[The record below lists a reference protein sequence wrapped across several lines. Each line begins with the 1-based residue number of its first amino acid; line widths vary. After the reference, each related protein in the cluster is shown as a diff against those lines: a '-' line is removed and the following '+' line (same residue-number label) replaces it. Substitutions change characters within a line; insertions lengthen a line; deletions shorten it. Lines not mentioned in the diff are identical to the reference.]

1 MNNILFVCHKINSQ
15 LTKSLPNYI
24 IPIKFSYK
32 IKSHRNIIS
41 GVQKIIS
48 AALQN
53 KVIHII
59 IIFNTDSRFIHELL
73 KIKES
78 KNIDIPISALIW
90 KSKNYKINILKK
102 LENILSYSSNYLYSQ
117 YVKSHQIDTVLLKK
131 IKYLPWPSF
140 LDDKKVNILKSL
152 PISDYFFSGGD
163 NKRDYLTLI
172 ESFINL
178 PYRLIIATN
187 CRFFSGKKCLK
198 SGYITGE
205 VGKTISKFI
214 KLDKIQKGY
223 VTYDSFITEMLLK
236 YNKKSI
242 DNITILYNV
251 SLDKYHELLAKSYA
265 YIHAIKDPITGFSSL
280 SEAIHLSKPIIA
292 INTTSITDSLQHNHN
307 SLLIN
312 SSVHEYQQACKLLK
326 NDIDFR
332 NDLAQ
337 NMSHIS
343 YQRSFSYYNKF
354 ILDITNQKI

>member
-15 LTKSLPNYI
+15 LTESLPRNVI
-24 IPIKFSYK
+24 SLQIKLK
-32 IKSHRNIIS
+32 TNIS
-41 GVQKIIS
+41 LGVQKIIS
-48 AALQN
+48 SALQN

-59 IIFNTDSRFIHELL
+59 ILFNSEPKLLSELF

-78 KNIDIPISALIW
+78 KKIHIPVSALIW
-90 KSKNYKINILKK
+90 KPKHYKICILKK
-102 LENILSYSSNYLYSQ
+102 LKYILSYSPNYIYNH
-117 YVKSHQIDTVLLKK
+117 YVKSHQIDKVLLTKLK
-131 IKYLPWPSF
+131 FVPWSSF
-140 LDDKKVNILKSL
+140 LDDQKINILKSL

-187 CRFFSGKKCLK
+187 CRFFSGIKCLK

-265 YIHAIKDPITGFSSL
+265 YIHPIKDPITGFSSL

>member
-1 MNNILFVCHKINSQ
+1 
-15 LTKSLPNYI
+15 
-24 IPIKFSYK
+24 
-32 IKSHRNIIS
+32 
-41 GVQKIIS
+41 
-48 AALQN
+48 
-53 KVIHII
+53 
-59 IIFNTDSRFIHELL
+59 
-73 KIKES
+73 
-78 KNIDIPISALIW
+78 
-90 KSKNYKINILKK
+90 
-102 LENILSYSSNYLYSQ
+102 
-117 YVKSHQIDTVLLKK
+117 
-131 IKYLPWPSF
+131 
-140 LDDKKVNILKSL
+140 
-152 PISDYFFSGGD
+152 
-163 NKRDYLTLI
+163 
-172 ESFINL
+172 
-178 PYRLIIATN
+178 
-187 CRFFSGKKCLK
+187 
-198 SGYITGE
+198 
-205 VGKTISKFI
+205 
-214 KLDKIQKGY
+214 
-223 VTYDSFITEMLLK
+223 MLLK

-265 YIHAIKDPITGFSSL
+265 YIHPIKDPITGFSSL